1 MKQIYHVSLFRII
14 MTEVIT
20 ITSGGFRG
28 EDAAMK
34 NLVAPNWN
42 TTFTKTKGNYEGT
55 ISSSYKQ
62 KNSIK

>member
-1 MKQIYHVSLFRII
+1 

-28 EDAAMK
+28 EDTAMK